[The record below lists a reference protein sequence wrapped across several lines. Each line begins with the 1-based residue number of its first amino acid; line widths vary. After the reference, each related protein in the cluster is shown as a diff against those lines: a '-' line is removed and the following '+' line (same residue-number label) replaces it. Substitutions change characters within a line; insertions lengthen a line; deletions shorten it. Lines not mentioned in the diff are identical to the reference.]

1 MGMIEREIEAI
12 LHASHDNIVI
22 TDEKGCILRASQN
35 CRDIYGHDVSNLV
48 GQTVYEL
55 QKRGIF
61 SPSVTIEV
69 LKKKKE
75 VQLMQ
80 KTETGKVVM
89 ATGIPVYDENQCMK
103 RVISFSHDLTE
114 LQRLK
119 EDYQQLEVK
128 MKTYQLEVEELREQQ
143 SNDMVIRSESMK
155 KVWSIINRV
164 ADSDA
169 TVVLLGESGVGK
181 TAFARALHY
190 ESERKEEPFIEINCG
205 AIPSS
210 LFESEMFG
218 YEAGSF
224 TGASTKGKI
233 GKFELAHNGT
243 LFLDEVGE
251 LPLDMQVKLL
261 KVLQE
266 KTVTKIGSERANH
279 VNFRLIVATNQ
290 PLEEMIKKGTF
301 REDLFYRLHVI
312 PITIP
317 PLRERKEDVAA
328 LLYHVLH
335 KQNEKYKMKKF
346 FHAEALNLLVEHH
359 WPGNV
364 RELEN
369 TIERLV
375 LTTDEN
381 SISPQD
387 LPFYS
392 ENSSSEKEEWE
403 SLDTLTSQ
411 GMTLQ
416 QALAEV
422 EKNWLIRAYRQCQTT
437 YEMANALGISQPTV
451 VRRLRK
457 YNIK

>member
-12 LHASHDNIVI
+12 LHASNDNIVI

-55 QKRGIF
+55 QDRGIF

-89 ATGIPVYDENQCMK
+89 ATGIPVYDEHQCMK

-119 EDYQQLEVK
+119 EDYQRLEVK

-190 ESERKEEPFIEINCG
+190 GSERKEEPFIEINCG
-205 AIPSS
+205 AIPAS

-317 PLRERKEDVAA
+317 ASRAKRRRRGTA
-328 LLYHVLH
+328 LSCI
-335 KQNEKYKMKKF
+335 
-346 FHAEALNLLVEHH
+346 
-359 WPGNV
+359 
-364 RELEN
+364 
-369 TIERLV
+369 T
-375 LTTDEN
+375 
-381 SISPQD
+381 
-387 LPFYS
+387 
-392 ENSSSEKEEWE
+392 
-403 SLDTLTSQ
+403 
-411 GMTLQ
+411 
-416 QALAEV
+416 
-422 EKNWLIRAYRQCQTT
+422 
-437 YEMANALGISQPTV
+437 
-451 VRRLRK
+451 
-457 YNIK
+457 

>member
-1 MGMIEREIEAI
+1 MIERELEAI
-12 LHASHDNIVI
+12 LHASNDNIVI

-35 CRDIYGHDVSNLV
+35 CRDIYGYDVPELV

-55 QKRGIF
+55 QDRGIF

-89 ATGIPVYDENQCMK
+89 ATGIPVYDEYQCMK

-128 MKTYQLEVEELREQQ
+128 MKIYQLEMEELREQQ
-143 SNDMVIRSESMK
+143 SNEMVIRSQAMK

-190 ESERKEEPFIEINCG
+190 GSERKEEPFIEINCG
-205 AIPSS
+205 AIPAS

-233 GKFELAHNGT
+233 GKVELAHNGT
-243 LFLDEVGE
+243 LFLDEIGE

-266 KTVTKIGSERANH
+266 KTVTKIGSERAKY

-290 PLEEMIKKGTF
+290 PLEEMVKKGTF

-317 PLRERKEDVAA
+317 PLRERKEDIAA

-335 KQNEKYKMKKF
+335 KQNEKNK
-346 FHAEALNLLVEHH
+346 
-359 WPGNV
+359 
-364 RELEN
+364 
-369 TIERLV
+369 IERLV

-381 SISPQD
+381 SISPKD
-387 LPFYS
+387 LPFYTEKIKS
-392 ENSSSEKEEWE
+392 DKEEWE
-403 SLDTLTSQ
+403 TLDTLTSQ

>member
-35 CRDIYGHDVSNLV
+35 CRDIYGYDVSELV

-55 QKRGIF
+55 QDRGIF

-89 ATGIPVYDENQCMK
+89 ATGIPVYDEHQCMK

-190 ESERKEEPFIEINCG
+190 GSERKEEPFIEINCG
-205 AIPSS
+205 AIPAS

-243 LFLDEVGE
+243 LF
-251 LPLDMQVKLL
+251 
-261 KVLQE
+261 
-266 KTVTKIGSERANH
+266 
-279 VNFRLIVATNQ
+279 
-290 PLEEMIKKGTF
+290 
-301 REDLFYRLHVI
+301 
-312 PITIP
+312 
-317 PLRERKEDVAA
+317 
-328 LLYHVLH
+328 
-335 KQNEKYKMKKF
+335 
-346 FHAEALNLLVEHH
+346 
-359 WPGNV
+359 
-364 RELEN
+364 
-369 TIERLV
+369 
-375 LTTDEN
+375 
-381 SISPQD
+381 
-387 LPFYS
+387 
-392 ENSSSEKEEWE
+392 
-403 SLDTLTSQ
+403 
-411 GMTLQ
+411 
-416 QALAEV
+416 
-422 EKNWLIRAYRQCQTT
+422 
-437 YEMANALGISQPTV
+437 
-451 VRRLRK
+451 
-457 YNIK
+457 

>member
-1 MGMIEREIEAI
+1 MEMMERELEAI
-12 LHASHDNIVI
+12 LHASNDNIVI
-22 TDEKGCILRASQN
+22 TDEKGLVLRVSQN
-35 CRDIYGHDVSNLV
+35 CRDIYGYDVPEMV
-48 GQTVYEL
+48 GRTVYEL

-89 ATGIPVYDENQCMK
+89 ATGIPVYDEHQCMK

-143 SNDMVIRSESMK
+143 SNEMVIRSQSMK

-190 ESERKEEPFIEINCG
+190 GSERKEEPFIEINCG
-205 AIPSS
+205 AIPAS

-224 TGASTKGKI
+224 TGASTKGKT

-243 LFLDEVGE
+243 LFLDEIGE

-290 PLEEMIKKGTF
+290 PLEEMVKKGTF

-317 PLRERKEDVAA
+317 PLRERKKTSQHCFIM
-328 LLYHVLH
+328 YYI
-335 KQNEKYKMKKF
+335 NKMK
-346 FHAEALNLLVEHH
+346 
-359 WPGNV
+359 
-364 RELEN
+364 
-369 TIERLV
+369 
-375 LTTDEN
+375 
-381 SISPQD
+381 
-387 LPFYS
+387 
-392 ENSSSEKEEWE
+392 
-403 SLDTLTSQ
+403 
-411 GMTLQ
+411 
-416 QALAEV
+416 
-422 EKNWLIRAYRQCQTT
+422 
-437 YEMANALGISQPTV
+437 
-451 VRRLRK
+451 
-457 YNIK
+457 NIT

>member
-1 MGMIEREIEAI
+1 
-12 LHASHDNIVI
+12 
-22 TDEKGCILRASQN
+22 
-35 CRDIYGHDVSNLV
+35 
-48 GQTVYEL
+48 
-55 QKRGIF
+55 
-61 SPSVTIEV
+61 
-69 LKKKKE
+69 
-75 VQLMQ
+75 
-80 KTETGKVVM
+80 
-89 ATGIPVYDENQCMK
+89 
-103 RVISFSHDLTE
+103 
-114 LQRLK
+114 
-119 EDYQQLEVK
+119 
-128 MKTYQLEVEELREQQ
+128 
-143 SNDMVIRSESMK
+143 MK

-190 ESERKEEPFIEINCG
+190 GSERKEEPFIEINCG
-205 AIPSS
+205 AIPAS

-266 KTVTKIGSERANH
+266 KTVTKIGSERSKH

-290 PLEEMIKKGTF
+290 PLEKMVKKGTF
-301 REDLFYRLHVI
+301 REDLFYRLYVI

-317 PLRERKEDVAA
+317 PLRERKEDITA

-335 KQNEKYKMKKF
+335 KQNEKYNMKKF
-346 FHAEALNLLVEHH
+346 FHAEALNQLVEHP

-387 LPFYS
+387 LPFRA
-392 ENSSSEKEEWE
+392 EKIKSEKEEWE
-403 SLDTLTSQ
+403 TLDTLTSQ
-411 GMTLQ
+411 EMTLQ

-437 YEMANALGISQPTV
+437 YEMADALGISQPTV